1 MTSRGLFVVLE
12 GLDGA
17 GTTTQAAALVERLE
31 AAGHPAVATF
41 EPSDG
46 DIGKVIRRMLQSGR
60 PPDPQVLA
68 LLFAADRLEHLSSF
82 IRVHAAAGTHVL
94 CDRYVLSSLAY
105 QASEDVGLDWL
116 VELNRQAALPDV
128 TVFVDASVETCM
140 TRIRARADDTDH
152 FHHEGRLRRVEQA
165 YRQVLATTSLTG
177 QLVLADGE
185 APVGAVTEQIWAA
198 LEPLLTGQPRP
209 PLLPAS

>member
-1 MTSRGLFVVLE
+1 VTSRGLFVVLE

-17 GTTTQAAALVERLE
+17 GTTTQAAALVQRLE
-31 AAGHPAVATF
+31 AVGQPAVATC

-46 DIGKVIRRMLQSGR
+46 AIGRVIRSMLTAGR

-68 LLFAADRLEHLSSF
+68 LLFAADRLEHLSTV
-82 IRVHAAAGTHVL
+82 IRAHTDAGTHVL

-105 QASEDVGLDWL
+105 QASEDVSLEWL
-116 VELNRQAALPDV
+116 AELNSRAALPDV

-152 FHHEGRLRRVEQA
+152 FHHEGRLRRVEQT
-165 YRQVLATTSLTG
+165 YRRVLATTSLTG

-185 APVGAVTEQIWAA
+185 APVEAVTEQIWAA
-198 LEPLLTGQPRP
+198 LEPWMR
-209 PLLPAS
+209 

>member
-1 MTSRGLFVVLE
+1 VTSRGLFVVLE

-17 GTTTQAAALVERLE
+17 GTTTQAAALVERLGR
-31 AAGHPAVATF
+31 AGPPAVATF

-46 DIGKVIRRMLQSGR
+46 AIGRVIRGMLTAGR

-68 LLFAADRLEHLSSF
+68 LLFAADRLEHLSTV
-82 IRVHAAAGTHVL
+82 IRARTDAGTHVL

-105 QASEDVGLDWL
+105 QASEDVSLDWL
-116 VELNRQAALPDV
+116 GELNWHATPPDV

-140 TRIRARADDTDH
+140 SRIRGRADDTDH

-165 YRQVLATTSLTG
+165 YREVLASTSLTG
-177 QLVLADGE
+177 RLVLADGE
-185 APVGAVTEQIWAA
+185 APVEAVTEQIWAE
-198 LEPLLTGQPRP
+198 LQPLLSEGSRP
-209 PLLPAS
+209 PL